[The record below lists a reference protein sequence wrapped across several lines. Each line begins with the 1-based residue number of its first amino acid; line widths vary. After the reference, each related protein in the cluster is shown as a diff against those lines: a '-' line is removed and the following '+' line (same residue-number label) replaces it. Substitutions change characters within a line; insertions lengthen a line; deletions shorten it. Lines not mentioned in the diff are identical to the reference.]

1 MTKKLSRKVV
11 DSLGT
16 EWRSSG
22 REPWV
27 YEARDP
33 GDLLGVHTEL
43 IASSLL
49 PDEKLLYLLYS
60 PIWNGTWTPFGISAQ
75 PASHALAVTNNR
87 FLLSR
92 NLHRDDAEP
101 TVFSIPFE
109 QVLWAEYG
117 NAILLGWFS
126 LYSIL
131 EDGPGRISVLF
142 KSTGEKFFT
151 SALRHYRQTLP
162 RQDSTIGRGKE
173 RIAWQDLWN
182 LVSELEACGVR
193 PLLLEDEILMGW
205 LRAGQKWS
213 YRRKLLRWR
222 PECESPE
229 NLLLWTST
237 GVIHVIQE
245 PDIRP
250 EIHSFGLTVRSLP
263 WYAIQR
269 AEVVAAGDLRLSLG
283 RDKADLRLEVPFDK
297 EYRDQADMFVRAV
310 ERKVDDACR
319 RSGNRV

>member
-1 MTKKLSRKVV
+1 MTKKLFNNDLRYPV
-11 DSLGT
+11 T

-27 YEARDP
+27 YEARTP
-33 GDLLGVHTEL
+33 GDLLGVHAEL
-43 IASSLL
+43 ITSSLL
-49 PDEKLLYLLYS
+49 PEEELRYLLYS
-60 PIWNGTWTPFGISAQ
+60 PIWDGTWAPFGISAQ

-109 QVLWAEYG
+109 QVLWAECG

-151 SALRHYRQTLP
+151 AALRRYRQTLP
-162 RQDSTIGRGKE
+162 RQDPTAGHGKGQA
-173 RIAWQDLWN
+173 AWQDLWN
-182 LVSELEACGVR
+182 RVNELEACGVR
-193 PLLLEDEILMGW
+193 PLLLEDEMLMGW
-205 LRAGQKWS
+205 LRAGQKWR
-213 YRRKLLRWR
+213 YRRKLMRWR

-250 EIHSFGLTVRSLP
+250 EIHSFGLTVRSVP
-263 WYAIQR
+263 WDAIQL
-269 AEVVAAGDLRLSLG
+269 AEVMSGGTLRLTLE
-283 RDKADLRLEVPFDK
+283 RDKAVLRIEVPFDK
-297 EYRDQADMFVRAV
+297 EYRDQADSLARSI
-310 ERKVDDACR
+310 ERK
-319 RSGNRV
+319 SPL